1 MTIELTNKAKL
12 KLLTGGKICNEDIII
27 DPILQDLVI
36 SENGEY
42 VPDEG
47 YAGFGAVVVEVAGEV
62 IEEYDGSVRDE
73 NTPSLMASGDEV
85 LADINGTNFI
95 LEEEI

>member
-47 YAGFGAVVVEVAGEV
+47 YVGIGTITVGVEPTLEEVTIVENGEYTPTEDGFSKVTVAIPV
-62 IEEYDGSVRDE
+62 YDGETEDV
-73 NTPSLMASGDEV
+73 
-85 LADINGTNFI
+85 
-95 LEEEI
+95 